1 MSTRAGLVRIGYDM
15 GGVLAAF
22 ATMLALENL
31 GVGVWQRDQF
41 VGAWEMAHARMYLS
55 PIALGALA
63 PVAALFVGIAVL
75 VTNRRAALGGVVA
88 FVAGALLAFGISNGR
103 NFANPG
109 LRIAF
114 VAVFGVAAGLAGFL
128 AVRLVPR
135 GRPRTTA
142 AVGLAIALA
151 AWLGDV
157 FVLPRLYPAL
167 HFAFFLI
174 ATAGFAT
181 TWLLVRGQRASRF
194 LAFVG
199 ALVALGSIAWTPRAA
214 RAVAPDDNLRRV
226 MLERAPLL
234 GRATLVAA
242 KLTPPR
248 PLDDDSA
255 PVVTRTAGPRTLDWS
270 GRDIV
275 VVTIDALRADHV
287 GAYGYGRNATPNID
301 RLAARGVRFDR
312 AYCPTPHTSYSI
324 ASMMTGKYMRPL
336 LALGVADGSETWAAY
351 MRRYGYRTA
360 AFYPP
365 AVFFIDEHRFRGMK
379 DSSLDFEFKK
389 EEFAKPDL
397 RKKQVEKYLAAAPV
411 DRPLF
416 LWLHLF
422 EPHEPYERNPEH
434 DFGEDD
440 VARYDSEVATADALA
455 GDIVAMVEKR
465 RPGAVVILTA
475 DHGEE
480 LGDHGGRYHGTT
492 VYEEQVRVPLVV
504 VGPGITPRV
513 VTTPVQTIDLLPTT
527 LAALDV
533 PLPAR
538 LRGRDLGPLVTG
550 KGAPAKDEGLAF
562 AETDDWTLLARGT
575 DRLVCARKI
584 ASCTLFDVAKDP
596 GETKPVADR
605 PERVEELRKTTA
617 ALERENGKVEAAD
630 MPDALRRALQGDR
643 DAAEDLA
650 PLLDDARVEIRRAAA
665 RAAFGLRDK
674 GIAAQLRRAATKDED
689 ANVRSWAALAAGR
702 LGEKEDRPL
711 VDPLLKDPDP
721 KIRLGAALVLGELG
735 DKKAEPELLARWNA
749 AFVDPKGVRGS
760 GELDEARELLV
771 AFAKLKARTAVPSLV
786 AMLPDVRLRPYVVD
800 ALKDIGDGRARAPLL
815 AIFAEER
822 YVHLRPKEA
831 QALAALGARE
841 ELRAPMSRFAGV
853 PTPMENAVMI
863 AKDAGLLRIN
873 EGGWHGDGR
882 AKKVDVTLR
891 VSGTGPAR
899 LLVRANGS
907 GPPRVTVAGQEAQ
920 VTAAGADF
928 VAELETMPAKAVVH
942 LEHDEGLLAA
952 WIVRRAEELPP
963 PPPRRWEAP
972 EPTDE

>member
-31 GVGVWQRDQF
+31 GVGIWQRAQF
-41 VGAWEMAHARMYLS
+41 VGTWEMAHARMYIS

-63 PVAALFVGIAVL
+63 PVAALVVGVAVI
-75 VTNRRAALGGVVA
+75 VTNRRTVLGGLVA

-114 VAVFGVAAGLAGFL
+114 VAVFGIAAGLAGFL
-128 AVRLVPR
+128 AVRLAPR

-142 AVGLAIALA
+142 AVGLVVAAA
-151 AWLGDV
+151 AWFGDV

-167 HFAFFLI
+167 HLAFFLI
-174 ATAGFAT
+174 ATSAFAT
-181 TWLLVRGQRASRF
+181 TWLVVRGRTASRV

-199 ALVALGSIAWTPRAA
+199 ALVTLASIAWTPRAA
-214 RAVAPDDNLRRV
+214 RAVSGDDNLRRV
-226 MLERAPLL
+226 LLERAPLL

-242 KLTPPR
+242 KLAPPR
-248 PLDDDSA
+248 PMDDDGA
-255 PVVTRTAGPRTLDWS
+255 PVVQRTTGGPRTLDWA

-287 GAYGYGRNATPNID
+287 GAYGYNRKATPNID
-301 RLAARGVRFDR
+301 RLAARGARFEH

-389 EEFAKPDL
+389 EEFAPPDL
-397 RKKQVEKYLAAAPV
+397 RRKQVEKYLATAPV
-411 DRPLF
+411 DRPIF
-416 LWLHLF
+416 MWVHLF
-422 EPHEPYERNPEH
+422 EPHEPYERHPEH

-440 VARYDSEVATADALA
+440 VARYDSEVATADALT

-465 RPGAVVILTA
+465 RPGAVVIVTA

-504 VGPGITPRV
+504 VGPGIAPRV

-538 LRGRDLGPLVTG
+538 IRGRDLGPLATG
-550 KGAPAKDEGLAF
+550 RGVAKDEGLAF
-562 AETDDWTLLARGT
+562 AETDDWTMLARGT

-584 ASCTLFDVAKDP
+584 ASCTLFDVGKDP
-596 GETKPVADR
+596 AQTKPVADR

-674 GIAAQLRRAATKDED
+674 GIVAQLRRAATKDED
-689 ANVRSWAALAAGR
+689 PNVRAWAALAAGR

-721 KIRLGAALVLGELG
+721 KLRLGAALVLGELG
-735 DKKAEPELLARWNA
+735 DKKAEAELVARWNV

-771 AFAKLKARTAVPSLV
+771 AFSKLKARTAVPSLI

-800 ALKDIGDGRARAPLL
+800 TLKDIGDGRARAPLL
-815 AIFAEER
+815 AVFAEER
-822 YVHLRPKEA
+822 YAHLRPKEA
-831 QALAALGARE
+831 QALAALGVRE
-841 ELRAPMSRFAGV
+841 EMRASMSRFAGV

-873 EGGWHGDGR
+873 EGGWHGNGQ

-891 VSGTGPAR
+891 IPGAGPAR
-899 LLVRANGS
+899 LFVRANGS
-907 GPPRVTVAGQEAQ
+907 GPPRVTFAGQEVQ
-920 VTAAGADF
+920 LTAVGPDF
-928 VAELETMPAKAVVH
+928 VAELETAPNKAPLH

-963 PPPRRWEAP
+963 PAPKRWEAP
-972 EPTDE
+972 EPSDD